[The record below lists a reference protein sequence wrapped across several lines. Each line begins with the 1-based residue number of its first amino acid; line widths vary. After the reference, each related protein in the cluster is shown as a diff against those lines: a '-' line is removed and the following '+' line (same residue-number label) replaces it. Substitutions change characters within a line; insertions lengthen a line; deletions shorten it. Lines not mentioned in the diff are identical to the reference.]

1 MTGAGP
7 PARLPATG
15 SLLMMVWMRRAFSA
29 PLVSSAAK
37 SRMLLLLLQQLGVAA
52 ASGEIAFS
60 VGLTDALRGTG
71 YGWPT
76 LAT

>member
-1 MTGAGP
+1 
-7 PARLPATG
+7 
-15 SLLMMVWMRRAFSA
+15 
-29 PLVSSAAK
+29 
-37 SRMLLLLLQQLGVAA
+37 MLLLSLLQLGVAA

-60 VGLTDALRGTG
+60 VGLADALRGTG